1 MPETVEAAHPHPHF
15 DPAHRHQFDSA
26 EQQKTASTLG
36 MWIFLATEVMFF
48 GGLFA
53 AYTVYR
59 FLNPHAFAEASHHMS
74 VPLGAVNTTVLICS
88 SLTMALAVRSAQL
101 SRKKATAWFII
112 GTMIFGIAFLGVKA
126 FEYHEHY
133 VEGTAPGVNWTL
145 TGPDARQIELLFCF
159 YFIMTGMHAFHMV
172 VGLGLMSYLLTHT
185 LKNRYSAAYYSPVE
199 IIGLYWHFVDI
210 VWIFLF
216 PMLYLI
222 GQHLKI

>member
-1 MPETVEAAHPHPHF
+1 MSEATVH
-15 DPAHRHQFDSA
+15 DNPALRHQFDDA

-48 GGLFA
+48 GGLFT
-53 AYTVYR
+53 AYTIYR
-59 FLNPHAFAEASHHMS
+59 TLYPHAFAEASHHMG
-74 VPLGAVNTTVLICS
+74 VTAGAINTTVLICS

-101 SRKKATAWFII
+101 SRQKATAWFII

-126 FEYHEHY
+126 YEYHEHY
-133 VEGTAPGVNWTL
+133 VEGTAPGVNWTIK
-145 TGPDARQIELLFCF
+145 GPDARQIELLFCF

-172 VGLGLMSYLLTHT
+172 VGLGLMSYLLRNT
-185 LKNRYSAAYYSPVE
+185 LKHRYNADYYSPVE
-199 IIGLYWHFVDI
+199 VIGLYWHFVDI

-222 GQHLKI
+222 GQHLKV

>member
-1 MPETVEAAHPHPHF
+1 LSEIVAAAHHH
-15 DPAHRHQFDSA
+15 DNPALRHQFDNA

-59 FLNPHAFAEASHHMS
+59 YLNPHAFAEASHHMS
-74 VPLGAVNTTVLICS
+74 VKAGAINTTVLICS

-145 TGPDARQIELLFCF
+145 TGNDARQIELLFCF

-172 VGLGLMSYLLTHT
+172 VGLGLMSYLLAHT
-185 LKNRYSAAYYSPVE
+185 LKDRYSADYYSPVE

-222 GQHLKI
+222 GQHLKT